1 MFDIIVEGVYIIERK
16 MYRKDFVIIIRSL
29 WKVYIITQYQISA
42 TIKNVLNKLHFFLIH
57 KQLDKSM

>member
-42 TIKNVLNKLHFFLIH
+42 TIKNVLNKFAFF
-57 KQLDKSM
+57 